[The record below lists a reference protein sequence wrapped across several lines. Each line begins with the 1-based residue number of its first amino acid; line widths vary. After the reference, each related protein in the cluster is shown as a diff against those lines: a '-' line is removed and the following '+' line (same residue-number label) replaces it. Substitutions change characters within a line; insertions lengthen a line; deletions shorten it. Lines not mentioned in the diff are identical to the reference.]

1 MMEDAMVNE
10 PPVGDVRALWQSQ
23 QVDGGRMSAS
33 DVRRKSE
40 ELQQK
45 ARRRSTAMY
54 LIGAANAGV
63 PLILMWFL
71 PGLRLGLG
79 YLVFT
84 AAILVFYVQHRSAV
98 RVISP
103 DMTVAQ
109 GRTFYRHLLERERDF
124 QRKSARWFTIGPA
137 LNIIVLTFAYISS
150 PVFRGTPA
158 EFALIAAVLVTHVF
172 VLARVSKKL
181 AAEVRGYQSEI
192 DEM

>member
-1 MMEDAMVNE
+1 MVNE
-10 PPVGDVRALWQSQ
+10 PPVDDVRALWQSQ
-23 QVDGGRMSAS
+23 QVEGGRMSAS
-33 DVRRKSE
+33 DVHRKSE

-45 ARRRSTAMY
+45 VRRRSTAMY
-54 LIGAANAGV
+54 LIGAANAGF

-84 AAILVFYVQHRSAV
+84 AVMLVFYVRRRSAV

-124 QRKSARWFTIGPA
+124 QRNSARWFTIGPA
-137 LNIIVLTFAYISS
+137 LNIIVLTLVYISS
-150 PVFRGTPA
+150 PIFHATPA
-158 EFALIAAVLVTHVF
+158 ELAFIAAVLVTHAV
-172 VLARVSKKL
+172 VLTRVSKRL
-181 AAEVRGYQSEI
+181 VAEARRYQSEL
-192 DEM
+192 DEV